1 MRGNL
6 YAKGVCVFTIGAAGL
21 AEHITSSRGS
31 FPICAVLVGIGLIL
45 MVWSYG
51 KDR

>member
-6 YAKGVCVFTIGAAGL
+6 YLKGVTLFGIGAAGL

-31 FPICAVLVGIGLIL
+31 FPVCAVLVGIGFIL
-45 MVWSYG
+45 MCMSYG